1 MSSATRGADTV
12 LMPGFPRTHGDHARL
27 TELLL
32 RKGLNCHRVGLYA
45 EQPYLFTEG
54 KTPVGSALSPSLVP
68 VIGATSTWTRM
79 PAHRVHRRTK
89 FKAVRSYRS
98 QLRHLGLGN
107 IGLHRMLW
115 REAAQGR
122 EAITCLS

>member
-1 MSSATRGADTV
+1 MPATLQERLNASRATLHRWHG
-12 LMPGFPRTHGDHARL
+12 PGTA
-27 TELLL
+27 
-32 RKGLNCHRVGLYA
+32 
-45 EQPYLFTEG
+45 G
-54 KTPVGSALSPSLVP
+54 KTPVGSALSPGLVP
-68 VIGATSTWTRM
+68 VIGATSTWTRT

-115 REAAQGR
+115 REVAQGR
-122 EAITCLS
+122 EAITWLS